1 MVERNDTVTSD
12 IVQDSMSNTTC
23 TSQNINI
30 DVIVAISSNASNS
43 ASTRVVYDWSETDIG
58 NLQAA
63 YFYGYMATMLIG
75 AKLLLQYWG
84 VFFSLQ
90 TILLLN
96 GIGTVIFPL
105 VTVHSGYVGALVSRF
120 ALGAV
125 QGPTT
130 SILAASLYDWSL
142 PGKESINIRSCV
154 YLINDFR

>member
-1 MVERNDTVTSD
+1 M
-12 IVQDSMSNTTC
+12 
-23 TSQNINI
+23 

-43 ASTRVVYDWSETDIG
+43 ESTRVVYDWSETDIG

-90 TILLLN
+90 AILLLN
-96 GIGTVIFPL
+96 GIGTVMFPL
-105 VTVHSGYVGALVSRF
+105 VTVHSGYVGAFVSRF

-142 PGKESINIRSCV
+142 PGTELIKYEVFRVKLTISVDRWVDSIVC
-154 YLINDFR
+154 ND

>member
-1 MVERNDTVTSD
+1 MVERNDTVISD
-12 IVQDSMSNTTC
+12 IIHNSMSNTTC
-23 TSQNINI
+23 TADNINI
-30 DVIVAISSNASNS
+30 DVIVAITSNASNS
-43 ASTRVVYDWSETDIG
+43 ESTRVVYDWSETDIG

-75 AKLLLQYWG
+75 AKLLLQHWG

-90 TILLLN
+90 AILLFN

-105 VTVHSGYVGALVSRF
+105 VTVHWGYVGALVSRF

-142 PGKESINIRSCV
+142 PGKESIKYVSN
-154 YLINDFR
+154 